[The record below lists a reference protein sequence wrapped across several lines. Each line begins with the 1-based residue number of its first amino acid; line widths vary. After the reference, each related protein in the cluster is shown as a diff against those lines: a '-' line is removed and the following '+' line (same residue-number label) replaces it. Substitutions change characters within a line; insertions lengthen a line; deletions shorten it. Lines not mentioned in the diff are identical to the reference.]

1 MRRKRL
7 TKKNIEAAIKG
18 SNGLISTIAQRLD
31 VSRQTVR
38 NYFKRYP
45 ELEENMNDEL
55 ESILDVV
62 ESKLMK
68 KVQEEESWA
77 IKFYLQTKG
86 KARGYGVCTISLRDE
101 EVVARAYKEITE
113 ASDGELRKMID
124 G

>member
-7 TKKNIEAAIKG
+7 TKKNIEVAIKG

-55 ESILDVV
+55 ETILDVV

-86 KARGYGVCTISLRDE
+86 KTRGYGVCTISLRDE
-101 EVVARAYKEITE
+101 EVIARAYKEITE